1 MVLFPR
7 LPIATEAGVRGC
19 AIASG
24 SHEPSDS
31 GDRFSHKFR
40 TMALYTDG
48 IGSRV
53 KTLPQTHRF
62 AAYMA
67 NRPMLPPTSITV
79 SPEPSVIPLR
89 T

>member
-1 MVLFPR
+1 MFPR
-7 LPIATEAGVRGC
+7 LPIATEAGVRVT
-19 AIASG
+19 IASG
-24 SHEPSDS
+24 SHEPSVRS
-31 GDRFSHKFR
+31 GDRFSHRFR

-79 SPEPSVIPLR
+79 LPEPSVIPLR